1 MAKLLSEYIMLKQ
14 ETTHLILSLLIVSY
28 SHRFIQ
34 INLRDDCNL
43 LDIGGMIANT
53 ENNEYAVHGRTII
66 VKLIVTMYGQRMI
79 RDSWSCEKMYNE
91 TLSFLDTINLRYF
104 CAKFQIG

>member
-1 MAKLLSEYIMLKQ
+1 MAKLLSEHIILKQ
-14 ETTHLILSLLIVSY
+14 ETTHLILSLLIVSC
-28 SHRFIQ
+28 SHQFIQ

-43 LDIGGMIANT
+43 LDIVNMIANVKDNKYT
-53 ENNEYAVHGRTII
+53 VYGRTII
-66 VKLIVTMYGQRMI
+66 VKLIVIMYSQRMI